1 MSITGD
7 EIPQPVYLFDN
18 TGAPVAYATKAAMQ
32 AAGWDL
38 IWYDEDETA
47 LASQPTWT
55 LQSAGEA
62 SGRHH
67 IRYVMPAGVWTCPVV
82 KPTVDHYSAPAEFSG
97 EGLTYDTDA
106 IGSLIATS
114 NGVSLTPV
122 TTADEAEIYDGDSI
136 ILDFAV
142 TEAALAYIGAAS
154 LTACDALL
162 AEIKL
167 NTVDSDQAATVGGL
181 TETITSDTSGNRVVR
196 ATLDAFPVALAV
208 PDATKSLACTAQLRA
223 TEGTKTAIVSEIAL
237 TIKWKATTT

>member
-7 EIPQPVYLFDN
+7 EIPQPVYLFDA
-18 TGAPVAYATKAAMQ
+18 TGKPETFATKAAMQ

-47 LASQPTWT
+47 LSSQPTWT

-82 KPTVDHYSAPAEFSG
+82 RPTVDHYAAPTEFTG
-97 EGLTYDTDA
+97 EGTTYDVDSV
-106 IGSLIATS
+106 GSLIATS
-114 NGVSLTPV
+114 GGVALTPV
-122 TTADEAEIYDGDSI
+122 TTSGEAEIYDGDSI
-136 ILDFAV
+136 ILDFSV
-142 TEAALAYIGAAS
+142 TEAALTYIGAAS
-154 LTACDALL
+154 LTAIDALS

-167 NTVDSDQAATVGGL
+167 NTADSSAAATVATL
-181 TETITSDTSGNRVVR
+181 TESITSDVSGNRVVR
-196 ATLDAFPVALAV
+196 GLLAAFPAALAV
-208 PDATKSLACTAQLRA
+208 PAAAKSLACTAQLRA

-237 TIKWKATTT
+237 TIKWKATTA